1 MAKPERKLRKR
12 PVNGVDLVLPR
23 KPKPTTSNEWHDKR
37 GKFRVGNPGGP
48 GNPMI
53 HKVSALRR
61 ALLEEIT
68 EDAVRKLVRR
78 LLRRGTKLDSATG
91 NFAAKRLLDRTIGK
105 APLDAEQ
112 QQMDSDINNRFDP
125 DERFD

>member
-1 MAKPERKLRKR
+1 
-12 PVNGVDLVLPR
+12 
-23 KPKPTTSNEWHDKR
+23 
-37 GKFRVGNPGGP
+37 
-48 GNPMI
+48 MI